1 MCQILMVMVSYNY
14 KKCLINVLIVFIRL
28 NIQLYIFNYYKFQL
42 VLWFELL
49 GELIQNDIN
58 YYCVNYICCSVL

>member
-1 MCQILMVMVSYNY
+1 MVMVSYNY

-58 YYCVNYICCSVL
+58 